1 MKNAILGKVKDLFD
15 TLKKNR
21 VLFTALAVIV
31 AFSML
36 VVTSF
41 AWLTL
46 NRKTDVGD
54 MGMGLA
60 VDDTAVVY
68 EAYMY
73 DLKTNKGTN
82 VGPDGKTLDIT
93 NIDLNQ
99 YDTIFKGQNKYTPV
113 VARIKIVRN
122 ESMPLAGKVYI
133 TINREDVGEDEGQGV
148 LTAYTSSIIRFTSF
162 TMSDKSDLIT
172 ADDGKS
178 VPITEPDTLYSLI
191 STTERFKTVETYK
204 GNSYTNSKT
213 FVTVNGEGAGHT
225 HGKTTTLTIE
235 TEYTNSDWYIN
246 AEGHQTLNVYLYIT
260 YDVQLVECYMDE
272 KAGGSLSLDDNSVF
286 FDNDMKKVS
295 VSYSA

>member
-1 MKNAILGKVKDLFD
+1 MKNAKLGKVKDFFD
-15 TLKKNR
+15 NLKKNR
-21 VLFTALAVIV
+21 VLFTAMAVVV

-41 AWLTL
+41 AWFTL

-73 DLKTNKGTN
+73 DLKNRVGTDKDA
-82 VGPDGKTLDIT
+82 DGNLLNIT

-99 YDTIFKGQNKYTPV
+99 YDTIFRAQNKYTPV

-133 TINREDVGEDEGQGV
+133 TINRDNKDAEGDS
-148 LTAYTSSIIRFTSF
+148 LTAYTSSIVRFTSF
-162 TMSDKSDLIT
+162 IMSDKSDLNT
-172 ADDGKS
+172 TDGIS
-178 VPITEPDTLYSLI
+178 VPITEPDALYSLI
-191 STTERFKTVETYK
+191 STTARFKTIEAYK
-204 GNSYTNSKT
+204 GNEYPNSKT
-213 FVTVNGEGAGHT
+213 FVTVIGEGAGHT

-246 AEGHQTLNVYLYIT
+246 TEGYQTLNVYLYIT

>member
-1 MKNAILGKVKDLFD
+1 MKNAKLGKVKDFFD
-15 TLKKNR
+15 NLKKNR
-21 VLFTALAVIV
+21 VLFTAMAVVV

-41 AWLTL
+41 AWFTL

-73 DLKTNKGTN
+73 DLKNRVGTDKDA
-82 VGPDGKTLDIT
+82 DGNLLNIT

-99 YDTIFKGQNKYTPV
+99 YDTIFRAQNKYTPV

-133 TINREDVGEDEGQGV
+133 TINRENKDAEGDS
-148 LTAYTSSIIRFTSF
+148 LTAYTSSIVRFTSF
-162 TMSDKSDLIT
+162 IMSDKSDLT
-172 ADDGKS
+172 TTDDGKT

-191 STTERFKTVETYK
+191 STTARFKTIEAYK
-204 GNSYTNSKT
+204 GNEYPNSKT

-246 AEGHQTLNVYLYIT
+246 TEGHQTLNVYLYIT

>member
-1 MKNAILGKVKDLFD
+1 MKNAKLGKVKDFFD
-15 TLKKNR
+15 NLKKNR
-21 VLFTALAVIV
+21 VLFTAMAVVV

-41 AWLTL
+41 AWFTL

-73 DLKTNKGTN
+73 DLKNRVGTDKDA
-82 VGPDGKTLDIT
+82 DGNLLNIT

-99 YDTIFKGQNKYTPV
+99 YDTIFRAQNKYTPV

-133 TINREDVGEDEGQGV
+133 TINRENKDAEGDS
-148 LTAYTSSIIRFTSF
+148 LTAYTSSIVRFTSF
-162 TMSDKSDLIT
+162 IMSDKSDLT
-172 ADDGKS
+172 TTEDGKI

-191 STTERFKTVETYK
+191 STKERYNTVEDYK
-204 GNSYTNSKT
+204 GNGYSNSKT

-246 AEGHQTLNVYLYIT
+246 TEGHQTLNVYLYIT

>member
-1 MKNAILGKVKDLFD
+1 MKNAKLGKVKDFFD
-15 TLKKNR
+15 NLKKNR
-21 VLFTALAVIV
+21 VLFTAMAVVV

-82 VGPDGKTLDIT
+82 IGPDGKTLDIT

-99 YDTIFKGQNKYTPV
+99 YDTIFKAQNKYTPV

-133 TINREDVGEDEGQGV
+133 TINRDNKDAEGDS
-148 LTAYTSSIIRFTSF
+148 LTAYTSSIVRFTSF
-162 TMSDKSDLIT
+162 IMSDKSDLNT
-172 ADDGKS
+172 TDGIS
-178 VPITEPDTLYSLI
+178 VPITEPDALYSLI
-191 STTERFKTVETYK
+191 STTARFKTIEAYK
-204 GNSYTNSKT
+204 GNEYPNSKT
-213 FVTVNGEGAGHT
+213 FVTVIGEGAGHT

-246 AEGHQTLNVYLYIT
+246 TEGYQTLNVYLYIT

>member
-1 MKNAILGKVKDLFD
+1 MKNAKLGKVKDFFD
-15 TLKKNR
+15 NLKKHR
-21 VLFTALAVIV
+21 LLFTLMAVVV

-41 AWLTL
+41 AWFTL

-73 DLKTNKGTN
+73 DLKNRVGTDKDA
-82 VGPDGKTLDIT
+82 DGNLLNIT

-99 YDTIFKGQNKYTPV
+99 YDTIFRAQNKYTPV

-133 TINREDVGEDEGQGV
+133 TINRENKDAEGDS
-148 LTAYTSSIIRFTSF
+148 LTAYTSSIVRFTSF
-162 TMSDKSDLIT
+162 IMSDKSDLT
-172 ADDGKS
+172 TTEDGKT

-191 STTERFKTVETYK
+191 STKERYNTVEDYK
-204 GNSYTNSKT
+204 GNGYSNSKT

-246 AEGHQTLNVYLYIT
+246 TEGHQTLNVYLYIT

>member
-1 MKNAILGKVKDLFD
+1 MKNAKLGKVKDFFD
-15 TLKKNR
+15 NLKKNR
-21 VLFTALAVIV
+21 VLFTAMAVVV
-31 AFSML
+31 AFRML

-82 VGPDGKTLDIT
+82 IGPDEKTLDIT

-99 YDTIFKGQNKYTPV
+99 YDTIFKAQNKYTPV

-122 ESMPLAGKVYI
+122 KSMPSAGKVYI
-133 TINREDVGEDEGQGV
+133 TINRDNKDAEGDS
-148 LTAYTSSIIRFTSF
+148 LTPYTSSIVRFTSF
-162 TMSDKSDLIT
+162 IMSDKSDLIT

-191 STTERFKTVETYK
+191 NTKERYDTIETYK
-204 GNSYTNSKT
+204 GNEYPNSKT
-213 FVTVNGEGAGHT
+213 FVTVDREGENHT

-235 TEYTNSDWYIN
+235 TKYTNSDWYIN
-246 AEGHQTLNVYLYIT
+246 TEGHQTLNVYLYIT

>member
-1 MKNAILGKVKDLFD
+1 MKNAKLGKVKDFFD
-15 TLKKNR
+15 NLKKHR
-21 VLFTALAVIV
+21 LLFTLMAVVV

-41 AWLTL
+41 AWFTL

-73 DLKTNKGTN
+73 DLKNRVGTDKDA
-82 VGPDGKTLDIT
+82 DGNLLNIT

-99 YDTIFKGQNKYTPV
+99 YDTIFRAQNKYTPV

-133 TINREDVGEDEGQGV
+133 TINRENKDAEGDS
-148 LTAYTSSIIRFTSF
+148 LTAYTSSIVRFTSF
-162 TMSDKSDLIT
+162 IMSDKSDLT
-172 ADDGKS
+172 TTDDGKI

-191 STTERFKTVETYK
+191 STKERYNTVEDYK
-204 GNSYTNSKT
+204 GNGYSNSKT

-246 AEGHQTLNVYLYIT
+246 TEGHQTLNVYLYIT

>member
-1 MKNAILGKVKDLFD
+1 MKNAKLGKVKDFFD
-15 TLKKNR
+15 NLKKNR
-21 VLFTALAVIV
+21 VLFTAMAVVV

-41 AWLTL
+41 AWFTL

-73 DLKTNKGTN
+73 DLKNRVGTDKDA
-82 VGPDGKTLDIT
+82 DGNLLNIT

-99 YDTIFKGQNKYTPV
+99 YDTIFRAQNKYTPV

-133 TINREDVGEDEGQGV
+133 TINRENKDAEGDS
-148 LTAYTSSIIRFTSF
+148 LTAYTSSIVRFTSF
-162 TMSDKSDLIT
+162 IMSDKSDLT
-172 ADDGKS
+172 TTDDGKI

-191 STTERFKTVETYK
+191 STKERYNTVEDYK
-204 GNSYTNSKT
+204 GNGYSNSKT

-246 AEGHQTLNVYLYIT
+246 TEGHQTLNVYLYIT

>member
-1 MKNAILGKVKDLFD
+1 MKNAKLGKVKDFFD
-15 TLKKNR
+15 NLKKNR
-21 VLFTALAVIV
+21 VLFTAMAVVV

-82 VGPDGKTLDIT
+82 IGPDGKTLDIT

-99 YDTIFKGQNKYTPV
+99 YDTIFKAQNKYTPV

-133 TINREDVGEDEGQGV
+133 TINRDNKDAEGDS
-148 LTAYTSSIIRFTSF
+148 LTAYTSSIVRFTSF
-162 TMSDKSDLIT
+162 IMSDKSDLNT
-172 ADDGKS
+172 TDGIS

-191 STTERFKTVETYK
+191 STKERYDTIEAYK
-204 GNSYTNSKT
+204 GNEYPNSKT
-213 FVTVNGEGAGHT
+213 FVTVIGEGAGHT

-246 AEGHQTLNVYLYIT
+246 TEGYQTLNVYLYIT